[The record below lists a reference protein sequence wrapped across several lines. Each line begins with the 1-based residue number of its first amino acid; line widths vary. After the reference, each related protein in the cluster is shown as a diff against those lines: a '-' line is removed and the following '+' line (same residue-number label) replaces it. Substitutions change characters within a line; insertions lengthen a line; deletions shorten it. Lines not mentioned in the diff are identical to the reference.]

1 MAKER
6 KSAQRP
12 LLDAARAHQD
22 TLQAA
27 GLAPT
32 ALERY
37 ENALRGM
44 AMQARE
50 AQPRAQVLLR
60 DIQREVEEFQ
70 AAIRKEFPGDAA
82 VQASFK
88 AKEPVPKGARQ
99 VLALGRHGLRPQPD
113 QVRAQRGHRQPPRR
127 ALRSAGERAGR
138 RRSGAGPPRHRGGDP
153 LRGPQRIRRQAGAG
167 GVLPLRIGAGG
178 IILSG
183 CPST

>member
-6 KSAQRP
+6 KSVQRP

-99 VLALGRHGLRPQPD
+99 VLALGRQVAREATGYAPNLIKYALNAATVRHLDGLCD
-113 QVRAQRGHRQPPRR
+113 QLENELGGADPAQDLRAI
-127 ALRSAGERAGR
+127 EEE
-138 RRSGAGPPRHRGGDP
+138 
-153 LRGPQRIRRQAGAG
+153 
-167 GVLPLRIGAGG
+167 
-178 IILSG
+178 ILSAARNAFAG
-183 CPST
+183 KPELAVFSRSESGRAASS